1 MFRITYKVAR
11 EIAGAFFLNIFK
23 TGVRLDYIENF
34 NLYFTETASCTI
46 L

>member
-1 MFRITYKVAR
+1 MFRLMYKVAT
-11 EIAGAFFLNIFK
+11 EIAGAFFFNIFK

-34 NLYFTETASCTI
+34 NLYFTETESCTI